1 MLALPM
7 ALTRAFVVAHSK
19 FHDPKTTED
28 ECNAIVC
35 DTLEA
40 FREHDPRISVW
51 DVLPLFD
58 REALR
63 S

>member
-7 ALTRAFVVAHSK
+7 ALTRQFVAAHSK
-19 FHDPKTTED
+19 FHDPNTTEG
-28 ECNAIVC
+28 ECNALVIE
-35 DTLEA
+35 TLEA

-58 REALR
+58 RAAL
-63 S
+63 